1 VTKTLE
7 RVDVLVVGA
16 GISGIGASYYL
27 KMRCPG
33 LSFAVLEGRADIGG
47 TWDLF
52 RYPGIRSDSDMYT
65 LGYAFR
71 PWTRGE
77 AIAEGPAILA
87 YLNETVDEYD
97 LRRHIRFR
105 KRVVSAAWS
114 TETHSW
120 TVSCACGETG
130 KTLQIRCGFLLMC
143 SGYYNYERGHMPE
156 FPGKER
162 FRGPVIHPQHWPSKL
177 DYAGKKI
184 VVIGS
189 GATAVTLVPALAQEA
204 ASVTMLQRSPTYIV
218 ARPSRDAF
226 ANWLRR
232 RAPAKTAYQV
242 ARWKNVLLASFFFS
256 LSRRAPRFVR
266 RQIRRSQRDALG
278 PEYDI
283 DTHLTPRYEP
293 WDQRMCLAP
302 DGDFFDALAAGKAD
316 IVTGTIASFT
326 EDGIL
331 LASGDEIEA
340 DLIITAT
347 GLDLLFLAG
356 LELTIDGRKQDM
368 SQTRTYKAMMFSD
381 VPNLALSFGY
391 TNASWTLKSDLTGEY
406 VCRLL
411 NHMAKKGYGMC
422 VPRCTDPTVT
432 DVPFLDFT
440 SGYIQRALENMPKQG
455 SRAPWRLDQN
465 YVLDLLALRYG
476 RVDDPEMEFT

>member
-1 VTKTLE
+1 MTDTPE

-16 GISGIGASYYL
+16 GLSGIGASYYL
-27 KMRCPG
+27 KTRCADR
-33 LSFAVLEGRADIGG
+33 SFVVFEGREQLGG

-52 RYPGIRSDSDMYT
+52 RYPGIRSDSDMFT

-77 AIAEGPAILA
+77 AIADGPAILD
-87 YLNETVDEYD
+87 YLNETVDAFD
-97 LRRHIRFR
+97 LRPHIRFR
-105 KRVVSAAWS
+105 KRVTGASWS
-114 TETHSW
+114 TATQTW
-120 TVSCACGETG
+120 TVSYQCGETG
-130 KTLQIRCGFLLMC
+130 DRHEIQCGFLFMC
-143 SGYYNYERGHMPE
+143 SGYYDYQGGHTPV
-156 FPGKER
+156 FPGRER
-162 FRGPVIHPQHWPSKL
+162 FRGPIIHPQHWPPEL
-177 DYAGKKI
+177 DYRGQRV

-189 GATAVTLVPALAQEA
+189 GATAVTLVPALAEQA

-218 ARPSRDAF
+218 ARPSRDRL

-232 RAPAKTAYQV
+232 RAPAQTAYGL
-242 ARWKNVLLASFFFS
+242 ARWKNVFLGTFYYG

-266 RQIRRSQRDALG
+266 GRIRKAQRDLLG
-278 PEYDI
+278 PDYDI
-283 DTHLTPRYEP
+283 DTHLTPRYNP
-293 WDQRMCLAP
+293 WDQRLCLAP
-302 DGDFFDALAAGKAD
+302 DGDFFDAIVAGRAD

-331 LASGDEIEA
+331 LDSGQEIPA

-347 GLDLLFLAG
+347 GLKLLFMSG

-381 VPNLALSFGY
+381 VPNLALSLGY

-411 NHMAKKGYGMC
+411 NHMSEKGYRVC

-440 SGYIQRALENMPKQG
+440 SGYIQRALHKMPKQG

-465 YVLDLLALRYG
+465 YILDLLTLRFG
-476 RVDDPEMEFT
+476 RVDDPEMEFS